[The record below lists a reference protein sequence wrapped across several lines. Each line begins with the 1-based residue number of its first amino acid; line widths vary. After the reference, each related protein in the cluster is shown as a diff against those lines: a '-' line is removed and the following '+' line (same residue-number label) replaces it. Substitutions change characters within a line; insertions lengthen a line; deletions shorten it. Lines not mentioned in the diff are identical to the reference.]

1 MKLSKLSIV
10 VAVVAMALPLC
21 AYAMEHVSNKD
32 FVQKAAIGGMF
43 EVESS
48 QLALEKSKNQDV
60 RNFAQMMI
68 DDHGK
73 VNKELKDLLPQTD
86 ARHVMLPTDVDD
98 KHDDLLASLE
108 DVSGPEFDNLYV
120 KDQIAAH
127 KEAVDLFRS
136 YAQSGK
142 DKTLRDFA
150 NENLPTLKMH
160 KQQVM
165 QLRMQ

>member
-1 MKLSKLSIV
+1 MKLSKLPF
-10 VAVVAMALPLC
+10 AVVAAAVALPLC
-21 AYAMEHVSNKD
+21 AYAMGLVSNKE

-60 RNFAQMMI
+60 RNFAQMMV
-68 DDHGK
+68 DDHTK
-73 VNKELKDLLPQTD
+73 VNNELKDLLPQTE

-98 KHDDLLASLE
+98 EHDDMLASLE
-108 DVSGPEFDNLYV
+108 DVSGLEFDNLYI
-120 KDQIAAH
+120 KDQIMAH
-127 KEAVDLFRS
+127 KEAVNLFRT

-150 NENLPTLKMH
+150 NKNLPTLKMH

>member
-1 MKLSKLSIV
+1 MKLSKLFIV
-10 VAVVAMALPLC
+10 VAAAAVTLPLC
-21 AYAMEHVSNKD
+21 AYAMDRVSNKD

-48 QLALEKSKNQDV
+48 QMALEKSHNQDV

-68 DDHGK
+68 DDHSK
-73 VNKELKDLLPQTD
+73 VNNELKDLLPQTE
-86 ARHVMLPTDVDD
+86 ARNVPLPTTADA
-98 KHDDLLASLE
+98 KHDDMLASLE
-108 DVSGPEFDNLYV
+108 DVSGPQFDSLYIA
-120 KDQIAAH
+120 DQKAAH
-127 KEAVDLFRS
+127 KEAVDLFRT
-136 YAQSGK
+136 YAQTGK
-142 DKTLRDFA
+142 DMKLRNFA